1 MNPMRSMLLW
11 ASQSKGLERSVSG
24 GGAFARAARRFVAGE
39 KREEAL
45 AVIKSLNEQGI
56 AANLD
61 LLGENTTNE
70 EEARAA
76 AEEYV
81 RLAQAIREAGLDASV
96 SIKLTQ
102 LGMDLGMD
110 TVIGNTTMVIE
121 AATAQGVG
129 VEIDMEASEYVD
141 RTLDVY
147 QAVQERFGTV
157 GIAVQAYLKR
167 TVADVERLVEL
178 GAKVRVVK
186 GAYKEPKDIAYQS
199 FKQIREAFI
208 EVLDV
213 LMTPQAAAKGV
224 CAAIG
229 SHDDLIVDYAAAKVE
244 ENKLPPRNY
253 EYQFLYG
260 IRRDLHERF
269 ASQGQPVRIY
279 VPFGTC
285 WYPYSMRR
293 LAERPANLKFFIRAL
308 VGK

>member
-11 ASQSKGLERSVSG
+11 ASRSKGLARSVSE

-39 KREEAL
+39 TRQEAL
-45 AVIKSLNEQGI
+45 DVTRTLNGEGI

-76 AEEYV
+76 TEEYV
-81 RLAQAIREAGLDASV
+81 QLAEAIRRAGLNASV

-102 LGMDLGMD
+102 LGMDLGEEL
-110 TVIGNTTMVIE
+110 VLANTNLVVE
-121 AATAQGVG
+121 RAAVQGVS
-129 VEIDMEASEYVD
+129 VEIDMESSEYVD

-147 QAVQERFGTV
+147 EAVQKRFGTV

-167 TVADVERLVEL
+167 TAADVERLVDL

-186 GAYKEPKDIAYQS
+186 GAYKEPKSIAYQS
-199 FKQIREAFI
+199 FKQIREAFM
-208 EVLDV
+208 EVLDI
-213 LMTPQAAAKGV
+213 LMSPQAAAKGV
-224 CAAIG
+224 CAAVG
-229 SHDDLIVDYAAAKVE
+229 SHDDVIVDYAASKVAD
-244 ENKLPPRNY
+244 NKLSAKNY

-260 IRRDLHERF
+260 IRRDLHDRF
-269 ASQGQPVRIY
+269 AQQGEPVRIY
-279 VPFGTC
+279 VPFGTH
-285 WYPYSMRR
+285 WYPYFVRR
-293 LAERPANLKFFIRAL
+293 LAERPANLKFFMRAL